1 MFSPSVPAYMPLRD
15 FSSGL
20 ISNLPN
26 TDYHEPFKCYS
37 EQKEMKFCFTRL
49 APRLMR
55 LNVFSCDCCELSVF
69 LAACLSLCVLEWTP
83 FSAGHIVSCL
93 LVRPR
98 IPPQWPLV
106 DVCQRMEE
114 VNHGKQRSWPDRATV
129 QDGGDGS
136 AGKRGAGG

>member
-1 MFSPSVPAYMPLRD
+1 
-15 FSSGL
+15 
-20 ISNLPN
+20 
-26 TDYHEPFKCYS
+26 
-37 EQKEMKFCFTRL
+37 MKFCFTRL

-114 VNHGKQRSWPDRATV
+114 VNHGKQRSWPDSATV